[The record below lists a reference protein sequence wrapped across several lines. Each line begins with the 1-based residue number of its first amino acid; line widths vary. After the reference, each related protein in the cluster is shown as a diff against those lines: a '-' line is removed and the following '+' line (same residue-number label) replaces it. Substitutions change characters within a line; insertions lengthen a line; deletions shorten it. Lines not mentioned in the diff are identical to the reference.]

1 MATEDRLTLPWSNGE
16 KLKDAVS
23 SMEREQLDDS
33 QQVSPESTSSRKFGG
48 WKTSPYIL
56 GNHALTTIAYYGVAT
71 NLVLY
76 LTQILHE
83 GNSSAAANY
92 SNWLGTSYLTS
103 LIGAFLGDAY
113 WGRYRTAIIFSAIN
127 LSGMVILTLSVTL
140 PYLRPPP
147 CPAAMAAIH
156 ECPEPSVQQIG
167 VFYFAIYSI
176 ALGAGGFQPC
186 LSALGADQFDE
197 LDPKESK
204 QQKVFFS
211 VYYLCLCAA
220 ALVSG
225 SVIVYIEAN
234 VGWDWG
240 FGISLGALVVGNFVL
255 VLGSRLYRQHPPAGN
270 PLARIAQVVV
280 ASIRKWQVVAP
291 KDDTLLYEVEDS
303 DTSAIQGTRKIKRS
317 HEFMFLDKAAT
328 ASEAEKQAAPGSFS
342 PWRLVTVTQVEEVK
356 FILRILPIWFCS
368 IIFSAIYTQMLTL
381 FIVQGATM
389 DTRIGRF
396 NVPPASISLFDFISV
411 LSWAPIYEWVLV
423 PMARSYSGNERGFT
437 GLQRMG
443 IGLAVMT
450 VAMVAAATIEIAR
463 LKTARIHGLLDAV
476 DVPVPMSIFWQVPQ
490 YSLVGAS
497 EVFTY
502 IGQLEFFYEQSPDGI
517 RGLGSALALT
527 TFGLGN
533 FLSSILVTGVTKIT
547 STGGSPGWIPAK
559 NLNRGHLDYFYWFLA
574 GLSTLNLALY
584 IKCAQWY
591 RITSAQL
598 TIPSGTCMSPTG
610 CAEHK
615 SFHDQETANL

>member
-1 MATEDRLTLPWSNGE
+1 
-16 KLKDAVS
+16 
-23 SMEREQLDDS
+23 
-33 QQVSPESTSSRKFGG
+33 
-48 WKTSPYIL
+48 
-56 GNHALTTIAYYGVAT
+56 
-71 NLVLY
+71 
-76 LTQILHE
+76 
-83 GNSSAAANY
+83 
-92 SNWLGTSYLTS
+92 
-103 LIGAFLGDAY
+103 
-113 WGRYRTAIIFSAIN
+113 
-127 LSGMVILTLSVTL
+127 MVILTLSVTL

-317 HEFMFLDKAAT
+317 HEFIAGFWIRQQQPV
-328 ASEAEKQAAPGSFS
+328 KQRSKP
-342 PWRLVTVTQVEEVK
+342 P
-356 FILRILPIWFCS
+356 
-368 IIFSAIYTQMLTL
+368 
-381 FIVQGATM
+381 QGA
-389 DTRIGRF
+389 
-396 NVPPASISLFDFISV
+396 
-411 LSWAPIYEWVLV
+411 
-423 PMARSYSGNERGFT
+423 
-437 GLQRMG
+437 
-443 IGLAVMT
+443 
-450 VAMVAAATIEIAR
+450 
-463 LKTARIHGLLDAV
+463 
-476 DVPVPMSIFWQVPQ
+476 
-490 YSLVGAS
+490 
-497 EVFTY
+497 
-502 IGQLEFFYEQSPDGI
+502 
-517 RGLGSALALT
+517 SAL
-527 TFGLGN
+527 
-533 FLSSILVTGVTKIT
+533 
-547 STGGSPGWIPAK
+547 GGWSR
-559 NLNRGHLDYFYWFLA
+559 L
-574 GLSTLNLALY
+574 
-584 IKCAQWY
+584 
-591 RITSAQL
+591 
-598 TIPSGTCMSPTG
+598 
-610 CAEHK
+610 HK
-615 SFHDQETANL
+615 WKK